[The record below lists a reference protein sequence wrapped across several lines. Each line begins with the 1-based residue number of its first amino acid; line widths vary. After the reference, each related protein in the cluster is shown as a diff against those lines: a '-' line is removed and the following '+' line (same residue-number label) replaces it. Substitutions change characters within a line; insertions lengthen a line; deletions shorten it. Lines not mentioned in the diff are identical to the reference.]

1 MRLDERF
8 TKQDMDDMLGYKSK
22 LKMGV
27 DDRADLERI
36 ADLYKEKGMNAEV
49 DSAEASFLLDVIEG
63 EFD

>member
-36 ADLYKEKGMNAEV
+36 ADLYKENGMNAEV